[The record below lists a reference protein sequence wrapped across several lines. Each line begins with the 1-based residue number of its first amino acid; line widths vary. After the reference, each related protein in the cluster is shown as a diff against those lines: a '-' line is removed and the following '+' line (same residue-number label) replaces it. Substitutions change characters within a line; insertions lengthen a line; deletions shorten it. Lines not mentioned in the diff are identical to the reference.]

1 MNNTHV
7 PASPIA
13 FRHILFCTDF
23 SPGADHAFETALRL
37 ALLSPD
43 TQLTL
48 LHVIPETEAQFWK
61 SYIYEVDHVDAKAQH
76 DIHAKIKSAYLSH
89 LPAGRHMK
97 IELRLGQAAEKVLAL
112 AQERGVDLIVVGR
125 EGGGRLT
132 QALFGRTA
140 EKIVRK
146 ARCPVLVIPHGS

>member
-1 MNNTHV
+1 MNTTPN
-7 PASPIA
+7 PAAPPL
-13 FRHILFCTDF
+13 FQHILFCTDF

-43 TQLTL
+43 TQFTL
-48 LHVIPETEAQFWK
+48 LHVIPETDAQFWK

-76 DIHAKIKSAYLSH
+76 DIHAKIKSTYLSR
-89 LPAGRHMK
+89 LPAGRHLK
-97 IELRLGQAAEKVLAL
+97 IELRIGQAAEKVLAL
-112 AQERGVDLIVVGR
+112 AAERGVDLIVVGR

-146 ARCPVLVIPHGS
+146 ARCPVLVIPHK

>member
-1 MNNTHV
+1 MSTT
-7 PASPIA
+7 PAQVQPAA

-23 SPGADHAFETALRL
+23 SPSADHAFAAALGL
-37 ALLSPD
+37 ALLAPD

-61 SYIYEVDHVDAKAQH
+61 AYIYEVDHVDARAQH
-76 DIHAKIKSAYLSH
+76 DIHAKIKSSYLSR
-89 LPAGRHMK
+89 LPEGRHMK
-97 IELRLGQAAEKVLAL
+97 IELRIGQAAEKALAL
-112 AQERGVDLIVVGR
+112 AAERNVDLIVVGR
-125 EGGGRLT
+125 QGGGRLT

-146 ARCPVLVIPHGS
+146 ARCPVLVIPHA